1 MNNCKECPYSLKTF
15 CMICFSDFN
24 KELLNFLLRYTI
36 QSKEL
41 QRKHIFKDRDIVFY
55 YDGCFSN
62 IHRLNLKKNA
72 VDIGLTNEVLYNT
85 ECYNENREW
94 DLLTGIFI
102 WLPKNKYVLSLIKKN
117 KEEAK

>member
-1 MNNCKECPYSLKTF
+1 
-15 CMICFSDFN
+15 MICFSDFN

-85 ECYNENREW
+85 ENYNENREW
-94 DLLTGIFI
+94 DLLTGIYI
-102 WLPKNKYVLSLIKKN
+102 WLPKDNKVFSKIL
-117 KEEAK
+117 EEAKQDYSEGKE